1 MTAIQRTR
9 PPVVLDRSA
18 DLSFSARQRLAVQ
31 DLRDALRSWRLAATL
46 AWLDIR
52 LRYRGSV
59 LGPLWLTLST
69 AVMIMALGFLYS
81 VLFKMDLHDYLPF
94 LAVSLILW
102 NFIFILVQESCA
114 SFTSVEGTIRAI
126 RMPYMVHAARVVLR
140 NCLTLAHNIIIIVLV
155 FLIFRIWPGWHLLL
169 TLPALVLWTV
179 DCLAVAVLLG
189 ALCARFRDIPPI
201 IANIMQIAFFVSPIV
216 WKPELMG
223 ESGWWLPLNPFY
235 SVLEIVRA
243 PLLGG
248 VAPDLAWVSAAIYSA
263 VLCVSAWFMFV
274 RSRARLAFWV

>member
-1 MTAIQRTR
+1 MTAIPRNR
-9 PPVVLDRSA
+9 PPVLLDRRA
-18 DLSFSARQRLAVQ
+18 DLSFSASQRLAIQ
-31 DLRDALRSWRLAATL
+31 DVRDAWRGWRLAVTL

-52 LRYRGSV
+52 LRYRGSI

-69 AVMIMALGFLYS
+69 AVMVLALGFLYS
-81 VLFKMDLHDYLPF
+81 VLFKMDLREYLPF

-102 NFIFILVQESCA
+102 NFIFILVQESGA

-126 RMPYMVHAARVVLR
+126 RMPYMVHVARVVLR
-140 NCLTLAHNIIIIVLV
+140 NYLTLGHNVIIIALV
-155 FLIFRIWPGWHLLL
+155 FLTFEIWPGWHLLL
-169 TLPALVLWTV
+169 AIPALVLWTV
-179 DCLAVAVLLG
+179 DCLAVSVLLG

-201 IANIMQIAFFVSPIV
+201 IANVMQIAFFVSPIV

-223 ESGWWLPLNPFY
+223 ASGWWLPLNPFY

-248 VAPDLAWVSAAIYSA
+248 VAPELAWVSAVIYSGF
-263 VLCVSAWFMFV
+263 LCVGAWFMFV
-274 RSRARLAFWV
+274 RTRARLAFWV